1 MFRIKGAIQM
11 PENLYEIIK
20 VISEAQKKEP
30 TGYLAS
36 FERLIHPVMIATLFG
51 LYKSQELPPINEE
64 EISLEKSYKFN
75 VDISSFAE
83 ILNHLLFCLWVQ
95 KKGLPGKSSDNVKF
109 REELYNFISKLLDI
123 DYYRSVLIP
132 FYLKKADESENSGT
146 SFLYRLWNSDEVG
159 LKLTL
164 YSPEYLALEFSSAQS
179 EFLNNTIA
187 PLEKKTRS
195 AMARKK

>member
-1 MFRIKGAIQM
+1 M

-20 VISEAQKKEP
+20 VISKAQKKEP

-64 EISLEKSYKFN
+64 EISLEKSYEFN

-179 EFLNNTIA
+179 DFMNSVINL
-187 PLEKKTRS
+187 LKKEE
-195 AMARKK
+195 